1 MATERDPKAQGFKRI
16 NFFKGFLTTEHDWN
30 DAERYHLEKRKLHNR
45 LCHAPGVIPGYAGEL
60 KVTARARGDLSF
72 EVQPG
77 YAIDGQ
83 GNDLV
88 LWETQIKTITPEEYK
103 LPQTLYVV
111 LRFVEELAD
120 FIAYKEN
127 LEYKGHRR
135 VLESCKVEIS
145 QTSPDIKQEVELARI
160 LLEKGATRI
169 RDARDPFDP
178 RANEIDLRYAPRGGV
193 SGSFLDT
200 VTKQRIHTVLQTQR
214 RAFFYMA
221 RDGKVLTAH
230 DALSAILSASALAAA
245 DQLDLRNVFEVI
257 GLILEMQQEVALDVE
272 VNHPT
277 LAQRKEFADYRKHI
291 EILKGLMAERRFTPD
306 ALQNLCA
313 YEQKAGEIIASV
325 FAGGPPVQL
334 DEEPRAAASGGA
346 AAAAGAGAGAG
357 AAAKKTGALDWEAV
371 KGLAQLELP
380 GEIEVEGQTWVLIDK
395 IDVMDKDSEEKHA
408 LVINDAKDS
417 YRSRQKLKYPDGT
430 VLEDVGRAH
439 VSGYCQYVVGNVK
452 AGKPLAVV
460 RRMDYVYGD
469 YELEFVVD
477 GKNAGVCSCSG
488 TDRVHRWRNWPY
500 VIAAELITKDKVT
513 IKQNAATAGRDIN
526 MFRYWFYQPK

>member
-1 MATERDPKAQGFKRI
+1 MATERDAKGQGFKRI

-30 DAERYHLEKRKLHNR
+30 DAERYHLDKRKLHNR

-60 KVTARARGDLSF
+60 KVNARARGDLSF

-88 LWETQIKTITPEEYK
+88 LWETQIKTIIPEEYK

-111 LRFVEELAD
+111 LRFVEELSD

-160 LLEKGATRI
+160 LVEKGATRI
-169 RDARDPFDP
+169 RDARDPNDP
-178 RANEIDLRYAPRGGV
+178 RANEIDLRYAPRAGV

-200 VTKQRIHTVLQTQR
+200 AAKQRIHTVLQAQR
-214 RAFFYMA
+214 RAFFHMA
-221 RDGKVLTAH
+221 RDGKVQTAH

-245 DQLDLRNVFEVI
+245 DQLDLRNVFDVM

-277 LAQRKEFADYRKHI
+277 LAQRKEFADFRKHV
-291 EILKGLMAERRFTPD
+291 EILRGLMNERRYTAD
-306 ALQNLCA
+306 ALQNLCG
-313 YEQKAGEIIASV
+313 YQQKAGEIIASV

-334 DEEPRAAASGGA
+334 DDEPRAASP
-346 AAAAGAGAGAG
+346 
-357 AAAKKTGALDWEAV
+357 AAKKAGAMDWEQV
-371 KGLAQLELP
+371 KAIAQMDLPAELD
-380 GEIEVEGQTWVLIDK
+380 VDGQTWVQVDK

-408 LVINDAKDS
+408 LAINDAKDS

-430 VLEDVGRAH
+430 QLEDVGRAH
-439 VSGYCQYVVGNVK
+439 VGGYAQFNVANLK
-452 AGKPLAVV
+452 AGKPLAVI

-469 YELEFVVD
+469 YEIEFFVD
-477 GKNAGVCSCSG
+477 GKSAGVCSCAG

-500 VIAAELITKDKVT
+500 VINGDLITKDKVT
-513 IKQNAATAGRDIN
+513 IKQNAGTAGRDIN